1 MSNIK
6 LFYDV
11 SSFYSGLAVIRIC
24 RKIRDKSFVNKFEL
38 KPVALGAVFKSQG
51 AQPPTLANPAKG
63 KYMWRDV
70 ERLAKELGY
79 SNFYNSVFPINSIL
93 ASRVIIY
100 LNANETKFKN
110 SEPGIPIALRF
121 SEKAFETAF
130 AENSDVTK
138 AESLSKIL
146 KTILPDV
153 DTDAIVKEANTQKY
167 KDILKANTNEAI
179 ELGIFG
185 APSFVCPDGELF
197 WGNDRLMSAYNWTE
211 KAKL

>member
-38 KPVALGAVFKSQG
+38 KPFVLGGVFKSQG
-51 AQPPTLANPAKG
+51 VQAPALVNPTKG

-79 SNFYNSVFPINSIL
+79 PHFANSAFPLNSVL
-93 ASRVIIY
+93 AGRVIAY
-100 LNANETKFKN
+100 LNANEAKFKN
-110 SEPGIPIALRF
+110 SEPEIPIALRF
-121 SEKAFETAF
+121 SEKTFEAAYVQDVDVTN
-130 AENSDVTK
+130 AEN
-138 AESLSKIL
+138 LSKIL

-185 APSFVCPDGELF
+185 APSFICPDGELF
-197 WGNDRLMSAYNWTE
+197 WGNDRLMSAYNWTK